1 MGLPHMD
8 AAERR
13 ATVLRAVVEEYV
25 RTAQPVAS
33 QTVTNSRDLGVSSAT
48 VRNDMTQLER
58 DGFLAQPHTSAGRIP
73 TDQGYRYFVDNFTMA
88 STLPVGQ
95 RRAVA
100 DFFASTHRALED
112 LLHETSVLL
121 AKLTSHAAVVVGPV
135 ADAQRVRTAQLVG
148 LEPGVVLAV
157 VVLGNGS
164 VEREVLRSDVD
175 ADRLARASGAFD
187 TLLKGGTLAPTAPG
201 QSTGDADVDALVAD
215 ATRALCVRAQ
225 HVSDHLYVG
234 GASRLAADQEAFAT
248 TATTARLL
256 EMLEEQVVVV
266 SLVRDL
272 LDHGV
277 TVSIGSEND
286 VDELRDCSIVLA
298 PYQVDGELAG
308 TVGVLGPTRMDYQQA
323 LAAVAAVSQQLGQL
337 LLPPS

>member
-1 MGLPHMD
+1 MD

-13 ATVLRAVVEEYV
+13 ATVLKTVVEEYV

-33 QTVTNSRDLGVSSAT
+33 QTVTDSRDLGVSSAT

-58 DGFLAQPHTSAGRIP
+58 EGFLAQPHTSAGRIP
-73 TDQGYRYFVDNFTMA
+73 TDQGYRYFVDHFTSA
-88 STLPVGQ
+88 GGLPVGQ

-100 DFFASTHRALED
+100 DFFATTHRALED
-112 LLHETSVLL
+112 LMHETSQLL
-121 AKLTSHAAVVVGPV
+121 ARLTSHAAVVVGPD
-135 ADAQRVRTAQLVG
+135 ADAVRVRSAQLVAIEAG
-148 LEPGVVLAV
+148 TVLAV
-157 VVLGNGS
+157 VVLGNGA

-175 ADRLARASGAFD
+175 GDQLARASIAFD
-187 TLLKGGTLAPTAPG
+187 DAIKGGTLAPATKSAT
-201 QSTGDADVDALVAD
+201 TGDPDADGLVAE
-215 ATRALCVRAQ
+215 AIRAVTTRAR

-234 GASRLAADQEAFAT
+234 GVSRLAAEQDAFAT

-277 TVSIGSEND
+277 NVSIGSEND

-298 PYQVDGELAG
+298 PYQVEGALAG
-308 TVGVLGPTRMDYQQA
+308 TVGVLGPTRMDYAQA
-323 LAAVAAVSQQLGQL
+323 LAAVAAVSQQLGRL
-337 LLPPS
+337 LLPSAS

>member
-1 MGLPHMD
+1 MD
-8 AAERR
+8 ATERR
-13 ATVLRAVVEEYV
+13 ATVLKAVVEEYV
-25 RTAQPVAS
+25 VSAQPVAS
-33 QTVTNSRDLGVSSAT
+33 QTVTTSRDLGVSSAT

-58 DGFLAQPHTSAGRIP
+58 EGFLTQPHTSSGRIP
-73 TDQGYRYFVDNFTMA
+73 TDQGYRYFVDHFTA
-88 STLPVGQ
+88 AGALPVGQ

-112 LLHETSVLL
+112 LLHDTSQLL
-121 AKLTSHAAVVVGPV
+121 ARLTSHAAVVVGPV
-135 ADAQRVRTAQLVG
+135 ADAMRVRTAQLIA
-148 LEPGVVLAV
+148 LEPGTVLAIA
-157 VVLGNGS
+157 VLGNGS
-164 VEREVLRSDVD
+164 VEREVLQSDVD
-175 ADRLARASGAFD
+175 GDRLARASAALDAQLSGRGLSQPAQALD
-187 TLLKGGTLAPTAPG
+187 A
-201 QSTGDADVDALVAD
+201 STGDPAVDALVHD
-215 ATRALCVRAQ
+215 AAHVLCHHAQ
-225 HVSDHLYVG
+225 TVSDHLYVG
-234 GASRLAADQEAFAT
+234 GASRLAAEQDAFST

-277 TVSIGSEND
+277 NVSIGSEND

-298 PYQVDGELAG
+298 PYEVEGAPAG

-323 LAAVAAVSQQLGQL
+323 LAAVAAVSQQLGRL